1 LRRRTDFAA
10 TLRAGRSR
18 SRGSAL
24 PALLVVHLAAGSA
37 SADTPTRAGFVV
49 SRAVGGAVV
58 RNRVRRQLRHLVAAR
73 LGSLPAGTTLVV
85 RALPS
90 AAAASWSELGSAL
103 DSALDSALTR
113 RATRETPAAQDPR
126 P

>member
-1 LRRRTDFAA
+1 M
-10 TLRAGRSR
+10 
-18 SRGSAL
+18 
-24 PALLVVHLAAGSA
+24 
-37 SADTPTRAGFVV
+37 V
-49 SRAVGGAVV
+49 SRAVGAAVV

-73 LGSLPAGTTLVV
+73 LGGLPAGTTLVV

-103 DSALDSALTR
+103 DSALASALTPR
-113 RATRETPAAQDPR
+113 TTRATPAAQDLR